1 MTEIRRSMVIQ
12 LGDHDGRKMVAIS
25 AVVTVT
31 VETEV
36 DGRKVE
42 QEHSKTKAISAAVYD
57 DDAAAWRAVREF
69 ASARQLEHAEELIE
83 RPKKVAPAPPVASPD
98 DPF

>member
-1 MTEIRRSMVIQ
+1 MTLGVMAASWYAGDAPEMLSVISVPDT
-12 LGDHDGRKMVAIS
+12 DHWSPSG
-25 AVVTVT
+25 
-31 VETEV
+31 
-36 DGRKVE
+36 
-42 QEHSKTKAISAAVYD
+42 TKALSAAVYD

-69 ASARQLEHAEELIE
+69 ASARQLEHAEELVE